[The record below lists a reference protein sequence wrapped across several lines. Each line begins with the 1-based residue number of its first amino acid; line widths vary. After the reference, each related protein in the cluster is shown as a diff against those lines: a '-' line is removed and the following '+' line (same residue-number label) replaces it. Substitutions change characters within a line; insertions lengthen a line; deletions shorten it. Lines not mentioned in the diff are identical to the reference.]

1 MEKKLSISQIAELAG
16 VSVATISRVLNNR
29 GGYSKKTEEQVRKI
43 IQEYRYIPNANASG
57 LRTNKSLSIG
67 VMVPDI
73 TNEFFAKIIRG
84 LDLFFLDYKYAL
96 LICDSNEDSKL
107 ENIHLHNL
115 LTKNVDG
122 VIYISGKNE
131 VLSSE
136 KIGVPVVY
144 VDRSP
149 KNAKVLIHSD
159 NEKGG
164 YMAACE
170 LLGSGCEKTVFF
182 GDVRRRSPVR
192 RRRDGYIRALKEM
205 GYEPQKNMEIWS
217 YPDYENAKQKMDEV
231 LKDKGLYFDGV
242 FTTNDMMA
250 LGIIHALI
258 GNGYR
263 VPEDVKVVGF
273 DNVSTSGFCDPPI
286 TTIAQNTQA
295 IALSAGEA
303 LLKMI
308 QGENIEN
315 SDVCIPVTLEKRRS
329 TSCYQKKGKGK
340 KGAE

>member
-1 MEKKLSISQIAELAG
+1 MRNKEKLSISQIANIAG
-16 VSVATISRVLNNR
+16 VSVATVSRVLNDR
-29 GGYSKKTEEQVRKI
+29 GGYSKETEDRVRKV
-43 IQEYRYIPNANASG
+43 IQECRYIPNANASG
-57 LRTNKSLSIG
+57 LRTNKSHSIG

-84 LDLFFLDYKYAL
+84 LDLFFLEYKYAL

-131 VLSSE
+131 VLSTE

-149 KNAKVLIHSD
+149 QNAQVLIHSD

-164 YMAACE
+164 YLAACE
-170 LLGSGCEKTVFF
+170 LLTSRCEKTVFF

-192 RRRDGYIRALKEM
+192 RRRDGYIRALKEK
-205 GYEPQKNMEIWS
+205 GYEHSKGMEIWS
-217 YPDYENAKQKMDEV
+217 YPDYSSARKKMDEV
-231 LKDKGLYFDGV
+231 LKEKGLYFDGI
-242 FTTNDMMA
+242 FATNDMMA

-273 DNVSTSGFCDPPI
+273 DNVSLSGFCDPAI
-286 TTIAQNTQA
+286 TTITQDTQA
-295 IALSAGEA
+295 IAKNAGEA
-303 LLKMI
+303 LLKMLRGD
-308 QGENIEN
+308 QTVER
-315 SDVCIPVTLEKRRS
+315 DVCIPVTLEKRCS
-329 TSCYQKKGKGK
+329 TRTD
-340 KGAE
+340 